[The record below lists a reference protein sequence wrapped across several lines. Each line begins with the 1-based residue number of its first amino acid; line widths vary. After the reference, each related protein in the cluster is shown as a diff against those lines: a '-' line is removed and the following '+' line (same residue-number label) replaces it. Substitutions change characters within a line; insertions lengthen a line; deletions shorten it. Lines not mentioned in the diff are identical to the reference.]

1 MDSLGRIQTL
11 FGNREGSLF
20 FIGQLMGPLGL
31 VQYLFDAPYIFDI
44 TYLSIPLLLYIEAIK
59 EEPMLHPY
67 FSHTA
72 TTI

>member
-59 EEPMLHPY
+59 GEPMLHPY

-72 TTI
+72 TTT